1 MSQVLGM
8 QLGVLA
14 ALAGG
19 MAAAGCKNPAD
30 PFKEDLDSLRT
41 ATEAFADVT
50 KATAAGYNTELT
62 PCMSDPQLGGMGF
75 HVGHPGRIDGTVEL
89 TRPEVVMYEPLAS
102 GGRQLVGLEFLVPF
116 DAWTAPNPPVLMGQT
131 YKRNEA
137 FGVWALHVWL
147 YKENPGGT
155 FADWN
160 PRVSCANA
168 PPAAS
173 KSPHSGH

>member
-89 TRPEVVMYEPLAS
+89 
-102 GGRQLVGLEFLVPF
+102 EFLVPF